1 MSQKPLVSIVRYEKP
16 LESVRRALDLSKALD
31 SLPHN
36 ASVFVKPNIVF
47 WTMAVN
53 FPKWGVIT
61 TSRVIEDV
69 VTILKERGAGKITIG
84 EGVVVSD
91 PKDKK
96 TPAHAFENLG
106 YGRLAKRFGV
116 KAVNVM
122 DEPFVKLDVGDGDTL
137 KFCSHAAEAD
147 LVFDV
152 PVLKTHNQTMVSL
165 GIKNL
170 KGTIDIPSRKKCHS
184 ADPEKNLHWWV
195 ARLADKLPPVVTVI
209 DGLYSLERGPAFDGK
224 VHRTNLLVA
233 SKDVLSADKVG
244 AAILGYQPQEV
255 PHLRF
260 AAENRGRVADLSDVE
275 IVGENLSEV
284 TMPLGHDFAYSV
296 TAEGEM
302 PMPLAKQG
310 IKGLYYRKYDL
321 SMCTYCSALNGLL
334 LTAIRAA
341 WQGGPFDK
349 VEVLTGKAME
359 PAKGMNKTI
368 LVGQCMVK
376 ANKNHPNIKEAI
388 LIKGCPPNVDEVVA
402 ALNKAGIQA
411 NSALF
416 DKRDELPGF
425 FMARYAG
432 KPEFE
437 EAHFTVE

>member
-1 MSQKPLVSIVRYEKP
+1 
-16 LESVRRALDLSKALD
+16 
-31 SLPHN
+31 
-36 ASVFVKPNIVF
+36 
-47 WTMAVN
+47 
-53 FPKWGVIT
+53 
-61 TSRVIEDV
+61 
-69 VTILKERGAGKITIG
+69 
-84 EGVVVSD
+84 
-91 PKDKK
+91 
-96 TPAHAFENLG
+96 
-106 YGRLAKRFGV
+106 
-116 KAVNVM
+116 
-122 DEPFVKLDVGDGDTL
+122 
-137 KFCSHAAEAD
+137 
-147 LVFDV
+147 
-152 PVLKTHNQTMVSL
+152 
-165 GIKNL
+165 
-170 KGTIDIPSRKKCHS
+170 
-184 ADPEKNLHWWV
+184 
-195 ARLADKLPPVVTVI
+195 
-209 DGLYSLERGPAFDGK
+209 
-224 VHRTNLLVA
+224 
-233 SKDVLSADKVG
+233 VLSADKVG